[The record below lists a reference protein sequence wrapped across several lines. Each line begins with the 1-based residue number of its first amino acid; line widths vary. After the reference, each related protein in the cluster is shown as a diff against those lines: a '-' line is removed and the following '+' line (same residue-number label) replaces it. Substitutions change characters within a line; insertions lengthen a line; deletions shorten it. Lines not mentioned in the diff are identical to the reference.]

1 MFEWIITSS
10 ILILVIVAI
19 RYILKG
25 KISLR
30 LQYALWALVLARL
43 LIPFSIGNSSISV
56 LNFTGELSKEAPWQS
71 EMSTTMSE
79 QIDSDIEADTKE
91 SVGSAIVK
99 SDTIVNTGINR
110 VSERVTGSNRPGFGT
125 SHEGISRPS
134 YELGTTAVAGIVEME
149 STAGNENITDDSIV
163 NTAGTEPV
171 MEPVD
176 IVAVITKAAM
186 IIWIVGMVLVGGY
199 FVIVNAGFTMALEKD
214 RKLMEKVNDYPLP
227 VYFTGS
233 VETPCMHGL
242 INPKI
247 YVTAEATS
255 NEQVLKH
262 VLEHESTHYRHGDH
276 IWCVLRAVALAVHW
290 YNPLVWLA
298 AVLSRN
304 DAELACD
311 EGTIKRIGEEERAE
325 YGRTLIGL
333 TCQKRSEL
341 FVAATTMTGSKKSIK
356 ERIVLIAKKPK
367 MAIYTLIAVVMVV
380 AAAVGCTFTG
390 ADKGGDTTQE
400 STGTVEGDEQE
411 STTPEEPTTDEQP
424 TTTKTYGGDADYRW
438 RIEGDTITFTGSGTI
453 SKGDWCDK
461 EFKHVVI
468 LSSIEAIEEGA
479 FSGNKNLESV
489 VLPNSIRKIEAYTFD
504 GCENLKTITLPQRID
519 ACGEYAFR
527 DTLWLKNKLARNK
540 VVNTANVLIYAAE
553 ATGNVTIP
561 SSVTV
566 MADYAFYD
574 NHNIESVTLPE
585 GLEVLGEKAFYG
597 CEKLS
602 EINFGNINPVELS
615 ADMFTG
621 TAWLN
626 NNRNENSLV
635 IASEILIDGSAATGK
650 VVIPSDVH
658 TICHKAFYNNDG
670 ITEVTIPKSVDTI
683 GNMAFYDCDAIESVT
698 IENES
703 AWIREDVLGE
713 CDSLKF
719 IRGNGI
725 SNAKIY
731 AKEANIPYELIITYD
746 WRINGDTLIFSGK
759 DIVEVGDW
767 IDEEF
772 KHVVM
777 EDGITE
783 VSWSALDY
791 LKKAESI
798 VFPSTYKE
806 VMLFAEFPNLKEV
819 IMEEG
824 VEVIVESAFAECKA
838 LERVVIPES
847 VTEIMYWAFA
857 GCTSLKEVVMPET
870 ITDIGIEAFAG
881 TPWLEMLKA
890 ASPFVI
896 VNGVLIDV
904 NEEFVTRD
912 MVIPDG
918 VKKIVLSTFKG
929 IDKLTSVTIPESVE
943 LINGCDFDKDVCPEL
958 KGIYGRPGS
967 YAEEYAKDI
976 GVSFEE
982 MKDYTWRIEGDT
994 IIFSGTGTVEKSG
1007 WENESFTKVV
1017 FEDGIEGVRNFELLK
1032 NIESVTFGK
1041 GFTYVDE
1048 WGFAGCTNLK
1058 EIVFTD
1064 TPVSFGYDALASV
1077 PWLEEKRKENPLVIV
1092 NGVLIDA
1099 QTAKGDVVV
1108 PEGVTEI
1115 NSFAFANE
1123 GNEVTSV
1130 VLPTTLEYVGWRA
1143 FCDNDKLTK
1152 VTILGGSEY
1161 SIERDAFVG
1170 CTSLKEIS
1178 FGKGLTSIGVEA
1190 FLGCTGLTKVV
1201 LPDGCVK
1208 IAERAFEFCTNLK
1221 EIVIPASVT
1230 DIRGHAFI
1238 ETAWLN
1244 DRRVENPLVI
1254 VNGMLIDGVTATGKV
1269 VIPGGVTR
1277 IVSFAFGD
1285 MSYYYGEDFRV
1296 AIEEVVIPEG
1306 VTKIDSCAFW
1316 GCYDMTKVTLPS
1328 SIMSGDIED
1337 AVFANAENL
1346 TIYGKSGSYAK
1357 FYAEKIGAKSELL
1370 ITYDWSIER
1379 DTLTFTGTG
1388 KLEAGDWINED
1399 FKHVVI
1405 GEGITEIDGF
1415 AFSDCEKVESVVF
1428 PSTMKV
1434 VHGFAGCSNLKEITF
1449 AEGNEWI
1456 EECAFER
1463 CMSLEKIVIPKSV
1476 TQIMLWA
1483 FAGCGNLKEIV
1494 LLGDE
1499 THIGSE
1505 VFAGTAFVEEQKKNG
1520 GIAVLDGMLLDAELA
1535 KGDVVIPEGITD
1547 IETSAFSRNKD
1558 ITSITLPE
1566 SIETISKCAFADCTN
1581 LSEIIFK
1588 GAPWY
1593 IGEDAFCGC
1602 DSLTEVVIPHGVEE
1616 LDMGAFSACRNLKR
1630 VVIPESV
1637 TWVGDWAFEG
1647 CTNLKE
1653 IVIAEACKGFGFEVF
1668 KNTAWLE
1675 DRQAENPLIVVNGVL
1690 VDGSK
1695 ATGKVVIPE
1704 GVTAIAESVFYEAEN
1719 IVEIVIPEGVT
1730 TLGNLMAY
1738 NCGNLQK
1745 ITIPA
1750 SVTTIKCEDFLYS
1763 KHSLKVICGVKGS
1776 CAESYAKEI
1785 GVAFEVIK

>member
-56 LNFTGELSKEAPWQS
+56 LNFTGELSKEALWHS
-71 EMSTTMSE
+71 ETSTAMPE
-79 QIDSDIEADTKE
+79 QIGSDIEADTKE
-91 SVGSAIVK
+91 SAGSAIVK
-99 SDTIVNTGINR
+99 PDTTVNTGINR
-110 VSERVTGSNRPGFGT
+110 VPERVTGSRPGVGT

-134 YELGTTAVAGIVEME
+134 YEPITTAGIVEME
-149 STAGNENITDDSIV
+149 STAGEENISGDSIV
-163 NTAGTEPV
+163 NTDGAEPVV

-176 IVAVITKAAM
+176 IVAVITNAAM

-199 FVIVNAGFTMALEKD
+199 FVIVNADFTMALEKD
-214 RKLMEKVNDYPLP
+214 RKLMEKINGYPLP

-333 TCQKRSEL
+333 TCQKRSGL

-400 STGTVEGDEQE
+400 STDAGEGDEQE
-411 STTPEEPTTDEQP
+411 STMPRDSTTPADEQP
-424 TTTKTYGGDADYRW
+424 TTSKTYGGDADYRW

-527 DTLWLKNKLARNK
+527 DTLWLKNKLARSK

-553 ATGNVTIP
+553 ATGSVTIP

-566 MADYAFYD
+566 MADYAFYG
-574 NHNIESVTLPE
+574 NRNIESVTLPE

-635 IASEILIDGSAATGK
+635 IASGILIDGSAATGK

-670 ITEVTIPKSVDTI
+670 ITEVIIPKSVDTI

-698 IENES
+698 IENRYV
-703 AWIREDVLGE
+703 WIRDGILGE
-713 CDSLKF
+713 CDKLKV
-719 IRGNGI
+719 IRGNGT
-725 SNAKIY
+725 SNAKHY
-731 AKEANIPYELIITYD
+731 ADEAKIPYEVIITYD

-777 EDGITE
+777 EPGITE
-783 VSWSALDY
+783 ISYNAFDY
-791 LKKAESI
+791 LQKVESI
-798 VFPSTYKE
+798 VFPSTYE
-806 VMLFAEFPNLKEV
+806 MVCLYGEFPKLKEV
-819 IMEEG
+819 IIEEG
-824 VEVIVESAFAECKA
+824 VELITESAFAECKA

-847 VTEIMYWAFA
+847 VTEIVYWTFA
-857 GCTSLKEVVMPET
+857 GCTSLKEIVIPET
-870 ITDIGIEAFAG
+870 VTDIGIEAFVG

-943 LINGCDFDKDVCPEL
+943 LIYGNGFDWYVSPEL
-958 KGIYGRPGS
+958 KVIYGRPGS
-967 YAEEYAKDI
+967 YAEEYAKRI

-982 MKDYTWRIEGDT
+982 MKDYTWRIEDDT

-1007 WENESFTKVV
+1007 WEDESFTKVV
-1017 FEDGIEGVRNFELLK
+1017 FEDGIEAVRNFEQLT

-1041 GFTYVDE
+1041 GLTYVDE

-1064 TPVSFGYDALASV
+1064 TPVSFGYDALAGV
-1077 PWLEEKRKENPLVIV
+1077 PWLEEKRKENSLVII

-1152 VTILGGSEY
+1152 VTILGGNNY
-1161 SIERDAFVG
+1161 SIERDAFAS
-1170 CTSLKEIS
+1170 CSSLKEIN

-1190 FLGCTGLTKVV
+1190 FLGCISLTRVV
-1201 LPDGCVK
+1201 LPDGCTD
-1208 IAERAFEFCTNLK
+1208 IWERAFESCTNLK
-1221 EIVIPASVT
+1221 EIVIPDSVT
-1230 DIRGHAFI
+1230 NIGGHAFI

-1254 VNGMLIDGVTATGKV
+1254 VNGMLIDGVTATGRV
-1269 VIPGGVTR
+1269 VIPSGVTR
-1277 IVSFAFGD
+1277 IVSFAFGA
-1285 MSYYYGEDFRV
+1285 MSYYYGEEFKV

-1306 VTKIDSCAFW
+1306 VTKIDSFAFE
-1316 GCYDMTKVTLPS
+1316 GCYDMTKVTIPS
-1328 SIMSGDIED
+1328 SITSGVIED
-1337 AVFANAENL
+1337 AAFTNEDKL
-1346 TIYGKSGSYAK
+1346 TIYGRSDSYAEQ
-1357 FYAEKIGAKSELL
+1357 YAEEIGAEYEIL
-1370 ITYDWSIER
+1370 ITYDWNIEG

-1388 KLEAGDWINED
+1388 KLEEGNWINED
-1399 FKHVVI
+1399 FKHVII
-1405 GEGITEIDGF
+1405 GEGINELAYGIFRNCD
-1415 AFSDCEKVESVVF
+1415 KLESVTF
-1428 PSTMKV
+1428 PSSLKV
-1434 VHGFAGCSNLKEITF
+1434 IYGFAGCNNLKAINF

-1456 EECAFER
+1456 EECAFET
-1463 CMSLEKIVIPKSV
+1463 CTSLEKIVIPKSV

-1483 FAGCGNLKEIV
+1483 FAGCTNLKEVV
-1494 LLGDE
+1494 LLGNS
-1499 THIGSE
+1499 THIGSG
-1505 VFAGTAFVEEQKKNG
+1505 VFAETAFVEEQKKNG
-1520 GIAVLDGMLLDAELA
+1520 GIAVLDGMLLDAEFTT
-1535 KGDVVIPEGITD
+1535 GDVVIPEGITD
-1547 IETSAFSRNKD
+1547 IETGAFALNEN
-1558 ITSITLPE
+1558 ITSVTLPE
-1566 SIETISKCAFADCTN
+1566 SLKVIGDKAFAGCTN
-1581 LSEIIFK
+1581 LAEVIFE
-1588 GAPWY
+1588 GAPEY
-1593 IGEDAFCGC
+1593 IGVDAFNGC
-1602 DSLTEVVIPHGVEE
+1602 DSLTEVALPDGIEE
-1616 LDMGAFSACRNLKR
+1616 LDMGAFSVCLNLKK

-1653 IVIAEACKGFGFEVF
+1653 IVIAESCKGFGFEVF
-1668 KNTAWLE
+1668 KNTAWLA
-1675 DRQAENPLIVVNGVL
+1675 DRQAENPLVIVNGVL

-1730 TLGNLMAY
+1730 
-1738 NCGNLQK
+1738 
-1745 ITIPA
+1745 
-1750 SVTTIKCEDFLYS
+1750 
-1763 KHSLKVICGVKGS
+1763 
-1776 CAESYAKEI
+1776 
-1785 GVAFEVIK
+1785 